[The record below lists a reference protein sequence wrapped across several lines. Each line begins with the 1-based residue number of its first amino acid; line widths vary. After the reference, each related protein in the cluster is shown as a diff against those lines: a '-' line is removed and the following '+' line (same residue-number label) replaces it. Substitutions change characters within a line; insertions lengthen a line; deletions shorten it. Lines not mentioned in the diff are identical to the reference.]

1 MVKKW
6 QKYLEDIATTTI
18 FASLFNRKHISLSY
32 GVMVA
37 QQFLVLFVEVRIF
50 VGQLKRREK
59 YPIKRY
65 FSFCFL

>member
-37 QQFLVLFVEVRIF
+37 QQFLVLFV
-50 VGQLKRREK
+50 
-59 YPIKRY
+59 
-65 FSFCFL
+65 